1 MIHAFVSHKFES
13 IITQKSKGGSRHE
26 DKVECD
32 IYCLDKESPYLPYTP
47 PSQWLSTWAS
57 SLGVG
62 YMHL

>member
-47 PSQWLSTWAS
+47 PSQ
-57 SLGVG
+57 
-62 YMHL
+62 